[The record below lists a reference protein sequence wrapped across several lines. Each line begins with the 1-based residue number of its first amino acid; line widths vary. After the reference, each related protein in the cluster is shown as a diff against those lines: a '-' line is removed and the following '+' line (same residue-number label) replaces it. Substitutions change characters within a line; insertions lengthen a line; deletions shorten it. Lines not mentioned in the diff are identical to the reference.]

1 MDCRRVVRSDGFIGR
16 LYPPCTPYF
25 FASSITRLRMNL
37 EGVSYRSDADSYTV
51 LKLRINRRYTP
62 DPRLD

>member
-1 MDCRRVVRSDGFIGR
+1 
-16 LYPPCTPYF
+16 
-25 FASSITRLRMNL
+25 MNL